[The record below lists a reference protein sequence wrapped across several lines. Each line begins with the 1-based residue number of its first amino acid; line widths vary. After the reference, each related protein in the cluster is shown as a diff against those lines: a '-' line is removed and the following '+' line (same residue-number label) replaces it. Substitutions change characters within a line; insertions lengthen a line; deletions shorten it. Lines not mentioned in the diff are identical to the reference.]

1 MRRRSVVALLAGA
14 AVARPFVALAEQRR
28 GSARIGYLSAG
39 PRASE
44 SPFFE
49 ELGRLGY
56 EEGRNLE
63 VVFDEFGNSP
73 ERLSEFAAALVRA
86 PVEVIVARGP
96 EAAVR
101 AARAASDTIPIV
113 AIAINYD
120 PIERGYAASLAHPVS
135 NVTGVYFQSIDLA
148 AKQVELLKATAPE
161 ATGLTVL
168 WGSETE
174 PEFAAA
180 EGGAK
185 ALGLVTRSFK
195 LGDPPYDYA
204 AIFRQ
209 LAAEPPPLVLVL
221 STPAFAAHHSEV
233 AAAALRY
240 RVPAMF
246 RFRTYVEAGGLMSY
260 GVDDPAMTR
269 LAARYVAKILDGAR
283 PADLPIERADMFDLA
298 INLRTAKTLGVTV
311 PPYLLARADEVI
323 E

>member
-161 ATGLTVL
+161 TTGLTVL

-180 EGGAK
+180 E
-185 ALGLVTRSFK
+185 
-195 LGDPPYDYA
+195 A
-204 AIFRQ
+204 AQR
-209 LAAEPPPLVLVL
+209 
-221 STPAFAAHHSEV
+221 HW
-233 AAAALRY
+233 
-240 RVPAMF
+240 
-246 RFRTYVEAGGLMSY
+246 
-260 GVDDPAMTR
+260 DW
-269 LAARYVAKILDGAR
+269 
-283 PADLPIERADMFDLA
+283 
-298 INLRTAKTLGVTV
+298 
-311 PPYLLARADEVI
+311 
-323 E
+323 